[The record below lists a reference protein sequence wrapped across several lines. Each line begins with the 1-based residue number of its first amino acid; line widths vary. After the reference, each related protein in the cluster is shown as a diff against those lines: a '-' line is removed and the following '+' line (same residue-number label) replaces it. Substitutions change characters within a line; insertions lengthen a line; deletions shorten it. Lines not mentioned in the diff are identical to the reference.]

1 MRILSETEM
10 KTVSGGNPI
19 GPIVNGLFR
28 AAASRL
34 GLSGRNA
41 TAMVITVHSL
51 SGSTM
56 QEGTFNADDEYL
68 DDTNTH
74 ATNQFA

>member
-34 GLSGRNA
+34 GFSGRNA
-41 TAMVITVHSL
+41 TASVIAVHSL
-51 SGSTM
+51 TGSSSSS
-56 QEGTFNADDEYL
+56 TFNADDEYF
-68 DDTNTH
+68 DDTNTY
-74 ATNQFA
+74 AIRQSA